1 MTMTATTTT
10 TTIAAADPAD
20 PIRVLFLCTHNS
32 ARSQMAEGLLRY
44 LGGDAFAAFSAGTEA
59 TRVHPLAIVVMR
71 EIDVDITGQRSK
83 VLTEYLAQRFD
94 AVITVCDNANDSCP
108 TFPGKTERLHWS
120 LPDPAA
126 VVGIEAKQ
134 LAAFRAV
141 RDALSRLLPPF
152 IATAR
157 QRHAPHAPEMSRVS
171 KVGAAVTV

>member
-1 MTMTATTTT
+1 MTVTDTA
-10 TTIAAADPAD
+10 

-32 ARSQMAEGLLRY
+32 ARSQMAEGLLRH
-44 LGGDAFAAFSAGTEA
+44 LDGDAFAAFSAGTEA
-59 TRVHPLAIVVMR
+59 TRVHPLAIAAMN
-71 EIDVDITGQRSK
+71 EIGVDITGQRSK

-94 AVITVCDNANDSCP
+94 AVITVCDNANDACP

-126 VVGIEAKQ
+126 VMGTEAEQ

-141 RDALSRLLPPF
+141 REALSRLLPPF

-157 QRHAPHAPEMSRVS
+157 QRHAPHAPEANRANE
-171 KVGAAVTV
+171 VGAAVTV

>member
-10 TTIAAADPAD
+10 TTTTTTIAAAADPVD

-32 ARSQMAEGLLRY
+32 ARSQMAEGLLRH

-59 TRVHPLAIVVMR
+59 TRVHPLAITAMR
-71 EIDVDITGQRSK
+71 EIGVDITGQRSK

-94 AVITVCDNANDSCP
+94 AVITVCDDANDACP

-120 LPDPAA
+120 LPDPSAMT
-126 VVGIEAKQ
+126 GTEAEQ

-141 RDALSRLLPPF
+141 REALSHLLPPF
-152 IATAR
+152 IATTR
-157 QRHAPHAPEMSRVS
+157 QRYAPHAQGVNRVN
-171 KVGAAVTV
+171 A